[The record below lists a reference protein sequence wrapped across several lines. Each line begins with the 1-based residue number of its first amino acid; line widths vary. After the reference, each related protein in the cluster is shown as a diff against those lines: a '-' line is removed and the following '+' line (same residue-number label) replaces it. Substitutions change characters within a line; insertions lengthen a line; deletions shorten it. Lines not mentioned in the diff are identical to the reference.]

1 MALGLTHF
9 IPSAMLALALFTGQ
23 GSAETLQIYRGD
35 PAQAVSL
42 APGATVVL
50 ASPTS
55 FVEFAVAS
63 PGVAGVSTLGQGDF
77 ELTGNSEGRTTLT
90 VFHDDDVHSV
100 AQVDI
105 LVTPNAD
112 SIILP
117 DSGASVLTQP
127 IPLPPTPKPQVIQVM
142 GGVAM
147 QHILLTAHQAIV
159 LETDI
164 PFTKIVAADTAVAA
178 GAVLWDGKGAYIIGK
193 SAGSTTMTLSREGAA
208 DPTHM
213 AIVVTAAD

>member
-1 MALGLTHF
+1 
-9 IPSAMLALALFTGQ
+9 
-23 GSAETLQIYRGD
+23 
-35 PAQAVSL
+35 
-42 APGATVVL
+42 
-50 ASPTS
+50 
-55 FVEFAVAS
+55 
-63 PGVAGVSTLGQGDF
+63 
-77 ELTGNSEGRTTLT
+77 
-90 VFHDDDVHSV
+90 
-100 AQVDI
+100 
-105 LVTPNAD
+105 
-112 SIILP
+112 
-117 DSGASVLTQP
+117 
-127 IPLPPTPKPQVIQVM
+127 
-142 GGVAM
+142 M